1 MFPALI
7 TTPLMTMLCF
17 PTVWRDLNASKSTN
31 RDIMVSW
38 SGFGSFFTFKTSAVI
53 CFQFSE
59 VQLDGIKKGN
69 KHKTGWFLFQQL
81 NKVD

>member
-1 MFPALI
+1 
-7 TTPLMTMLCF
+7 MLCF

-38 SGFGSFFTFKTSAVI
+38 SGFGSFLKRLIFKCKTSAVI

-59 VQLDGIKKGN
+59 VQLDGIKRELN
-69 KHKTGWFLFQQL
+69 TQMTGWFLFQQL